1 MLVVKKK
8 NKNPPASAGDIR
20 DRARSLGREDPLEEE
35 MATHSSIFAWRI
47 PWTEEPGR
55 LWSIGSQRVGLD
67 WSDLAH
73 THSSCNIENLGVVI
87 KFQEYS
93 QYLLNLL
100 ASLLIFLTVS
110 CLGDSVQNC
119 WSPSPTLK
127 KEMATQSSI
136 LSWRIPW
143 TKKPVHGVAE
153 SQTLLRDYQTSP
165 TYLLILR
172 FGAHKSPRCL
182 VVHSLIPKSS
192 IPAKS
197 MIVY

>member
-1 MLVVKKK
+1 
-8 NKNPPASAGDIR
+8 
-20 DRARSLGREDPLEEE
+20 

-47 PWTEEPGR
+47 PWTEKPGR

-67 WSDLAH
+67 WSDLAR
-73 THSSCNIENLGVVI
+73 THSSYNLENLGVVI

-100 ASLLIFLTVS
+100 ASLLIFQTVS

-143 TKKPVHGVAE
+143 TKKPVHGVTK
-153 SQTLLRDYQTSP
+153 SQTLLRDYQTFP
-165 TYLLILR
+165 TYLLIQR
-172 FGAHKSPRCL
+172 FGAQRFPRCL
-182 VVHSLIPKSS
+182 VMHSLIPKSS
-192 IPAKS
+192 IPPRA